1 MTYQTRIFGWLI
13 VAALILLPALLGYRA
28 GDQVEA
34 KPQTEAATF
43 AHEQFSYA
51 LQSAYMGLALVESRE
66 MSDWADSHYFTL
78 KALHAERGTP
88 PAPEALQNWTLSD
101 DALLELRQARSRL
114 VKALKNGG
122 ILINPQAAANAQAS
136 FDCWVERQEED
147 VDPANIELCHSKF
160 EQQLGLLDNAK
171 VANLRP

>member
-1 MTYQTRIFGWLI
+1 MTHQTRIIGWLI
-13 VAALILLPALLGYRA
+13 VAALILLPVLLGYRA
-28 GDQVEA
+28 GDPVEA
-34 KPQTEAATF
+34 KPQTEASVA

-51 LQSAYMGLALVESRE
+51 LQNAYMGLALVESRE

-88 PAPEALQNWTLSD
+88 PGPEALQNW
-101 DALLELRQARSRL
+101 ALPDGVLADLRHARARL

-122 ILINPQAAANAQAS
+122 ILTNPQAAAQAQAA
-136 FDCWVERQEED
+136 FDCWIERQEED

-160 EQQLGLLDNAK
+160 EQQLHLLEHPK
-171 VANLRP
+171 IANLRR

>member
-13 VAALILLPALLGYRA
+13 VAALIMLPALLGYRA

-34 KPQTEAATF
+34 KPQTEASAL
-43 AHEQFSYA
+43 AHKQFNYA

-88 PAPEALQNWTLSD
+88 PAPEALQNWALSD
-101 DALLELRQARSRL
+101 AALLELRQARTRL
-114 VKALKNGG
+114 VKAFKNGG
-122 ILINPQAAANAQAS
+122 ILINPQAAAHAQAA

-160 EQQLGLLDNAK
+160 EQQLALFDTAK
-171 VANLRP
+171 IVGLRP

>member
-1 MTYQTRIFGWLI
+1 MTYQTRIYGWLI
-13 VAALILLPALLGYRA
+13 VAALVLLPALLGYRA
-28 GDQVEA
+28 GDKVEA
-34 KPQTEAATF
+34 MPHTEASVF
-43 AHEQFSYA
+43 AHEQFRYA

-88 PAPEALQNWTLSD
+88 PAPEALQNWTLPD
-101 DALLELRQARSRL
+101 DALVELRQARVRL

-122 ILINPQAAANAQAS
+122 ILINPEAAANAQAA
-136 FDCWVERQEED
+136 FDCWIERQEED

-160 EQQLGLLDNAK
+160 EQHLRLLDNAK

>member
-13 VAALILLPALLGYRA
+13 VAALVMLPALLGYRA

-34 KPQTEAATF
+34 KPQTEASAF
-43 AHEQFSYA
+43 AQEQFSYA

-101 DALLELRQARSRL
+101 EARVVLQHARSRL
-114 VKALKNGG
+114 IKAFKNGG
-122 ILINPQAAANAQAS
+122 ILTNPQAAANAQAS
-136 FDCWVERQEED
+136 FDCWIERQEEN
-147 VDPANIELCHSKF
+147 VDPANIELCHSRF
-160 EQQLGLLDNAK
+160 EQQLRLLENAK
-171 VANLRP
+171 VANLRR